1 MDLCTNAGI
10 VSDVLKYVT
19 QKDRT
24 DSTLKTDERIQEMGA
39 EQEEPEPE
47 PEPEETTTNSIF

>member
-1 MDLCTNAGI
+1 MDLCTNTGI

-39 EQEEPEPE
+39 EQEEPEQ
-47 PEPEETTTNSIF
+47 EPEETTTNSIF